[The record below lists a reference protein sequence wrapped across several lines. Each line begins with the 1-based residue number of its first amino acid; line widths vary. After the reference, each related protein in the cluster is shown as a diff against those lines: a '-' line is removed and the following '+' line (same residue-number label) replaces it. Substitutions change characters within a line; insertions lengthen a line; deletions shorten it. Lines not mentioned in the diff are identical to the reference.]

1 MTTPSFQKIVPRVE
15 NEDERTPEEIA
26 EKRRKRIWI
35 ICMCVI
41 IVAGVIVAFNARS
54 ISRGIKGWQAER
66 AAREAEKFLAA
77 KDYKSA
83 QGKVQDA
90 LALSPQNPAAMLTA
104 AHFLTTA
111 GAHKDAIAFW
121 VKLEEKGPLSPADQ
135 RQYATSLLATGD
147 LLQAGNHAKLSWPAG
162 QPGQPDDWMLALN
175 LALQRRDETAAVD
188 LAQKLM
194 ASTSA
199 TADQRLKAATLMTSS
214 SNPGQRTEA
223 WKLIE
228 TLSRDKTETGLE
240 ALVTLARRA
249 ASVHSKQ
256 TPLSEGETAL
266 SPQEVAD
273 AIEANPKA
281 QAKHLLF
288 AMDLRLLVEPLRKA
302 EMITSAEEKFTGN
315 DDDLEALTAW
325 LYGKGEFRKVLV
337 HLPADVAAHR
347 RSLFLQSLDA
357 LAAMGRWKEVAGA
370 INGASFALDKVTA
383 EMYLARCSKELGETS
398 GADSHW
404 RTALDAAN
412 GNAQQLALVADYAA
426 RAGNIAIAKAGF
438 QAATEARDDFLPAY
452 QRLLAFAQAE
462 GDTTGLNT
470 TLKRMSARWPDEA
483 AVRND
488 LAYTDLLL
496 QKNIEAS
503 TKIAEQLFAK
513 EPNSLPHR
521 ITLSLARLRTGNAAE
536 AAQVLDKLTGNLG
549 PLEGRKRAVQ
559 AAALWANDQK
569 SQAKSVLQDV
579 KVDQLLPE
587 ERALV
592 SGVQ

>member
-15 NEDERTPEEIA
+15 NEDDRTPEEIA

-35 ICMCVI
+35 ICMCVV
-41 IVAGVIVAFNARS
+41 IVAGIIIAINARS
-54 ISRGIKGWQAER
+54 ISHGIKDWQAER

-77 KDYKSA
+77 NDYKSA

-90 LALSPQNPAAMLTA
+90 LALSPQNLAAMLTA
-104 AHFLTTA
+104 ARFLTTA
-111 GAHKDAIAFW
+111 GAYKDAIAFW
-121 VKLEEKGPLSPADQ
+121 VKLEEKRPLSPEDQ
-135 RQYATSLLATGD
+135 RRYATCLLGTGD
-147 LLQAGNHAKLSWPAG
+147 LLQAGNHAKLAWPNG
-162 QPGQPDDWMLALN
+162 SPGQPDDWMLALN

-199 TADQRLKAATLMTSS
+199 TADQSLKAATLMTSS
-214 SNPGQRTEA
+214 SNPSQRAEA

-228 TLSRDKTETGLE
+228 TRSQDKTETGLE

-249 ASVHSKQ
+249 ASVHSNQ
-256 TPLSEGETAL
+256 TPLAEGETAM
-266 SPQEVAD
+266 SPQAVAD

-288 AMDLRLLVEPLRKA
+288 AMDLRLLVEPLRKTELIA
-302 EMITSAEEKFTGN
+302 AAEEKFTGN
-315 DDDLEALTAW
+315 DDDLEALTSW
-325 LYGKGEFRKVLV
+325 LYGKGEYRKVLV
-337 HLPADVAAHR
+337 HLPGDVAAHR

-357 LAAMGRWKEVAGA
+357 LAAMGRWKEVVGA

-404 RTALDAAN
+404 HSALDAAN
-412 GNAQQLALVADYAA
+412 GNAQQLALIGDYAE
-426 RAGNIAIAKAGF
+426 RSGNIAIAKAGF

-452 QRLLAFAQAE
+452 QRLLAIAQAE

-470 TLKRMSARWPDEA
+470 TLRRMSARWPDEA

-496 QKNIEAS
+496 QKNIEDS
-503 TKIAEQLFAK
+503 TKIAEALFAK
-513 EPNSLPHR
+513 DPTSLPHR
-521 ITLSLARLRTGNAAE
+521 ITLSLARLRGGNTTE
-536 AAQVLDKLTGNLG
+536 AAQVLDNLTGNLG
-549 PLEGRKRAVQ
+549 TLEARKRAVQ

-569 SQAKSVLQDV
+569 SEAKSILQDV
-579 KVDQLLPE
+579 KLNQLFPE
-587 ERALV
+587 ERELV